1 MGYYLKQE
9 LKEIIIRSLLL
20 LMRAGLGFLMPGQ
33 MKKVFR
39 RTNRMRTIG
48 TRFLGDGA
56 DSFNPL
62 PVLESFDGLVFY
74 NKTSAAQG
82 F

>member
-1 MGYYLKQE
+1 
-9 LKEIIIRSLLL
+9 
-20 LMRAGLGFLMPGQ
+20 
-33 MKKVFR
+33 
-39 RTNRMRTIG
+39 MRTIG